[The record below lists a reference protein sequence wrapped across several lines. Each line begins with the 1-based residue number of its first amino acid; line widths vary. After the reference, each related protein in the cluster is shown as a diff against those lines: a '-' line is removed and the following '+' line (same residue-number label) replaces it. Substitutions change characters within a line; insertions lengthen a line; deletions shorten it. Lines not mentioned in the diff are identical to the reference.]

1 MRVTDEIIE
10 EAIRGMLGEPGEFRP
25 MWSHPFTE
33 RADIKIRS
41 SVQLHDRIWMVKAR
55 IEEAGKANIGYDDIC
70 EIIEQSGIFLTQER
84 LARAYERIRDRK
96 IEDLLKEEE

>member
-33 RADIKIRS
+33 RAEIKIRS

-55 IEEAGKANIGYDDIC
+55 IEEAGKANI
-70 EIIEQSGIFLTQER
+70 EQSGIFLVQER
-84 LARAYERIRDRK
+84 LARAYEKIRDMK
-96 IEDLLKEEE
+96 IDDLLKEEEE

>member
-10 EAIRGMLGEPGEFRP
+10 EAIRGILGEPGEFRP

-33 RADIKIRS
+33 RAEIKIRS

-55 IEEAGKANIGYDDIC
+55 IEEAGKANI
-70 EIIEQSGIFLTQER
+70 EQSGIFLTQER
-84 LARAYERIRDRK
+84 LARAYERIRDRR
-96 IEDLLKEEE
+96 IEDLLKEE

>member
-10 EAIRGMLGEPGEFRP
+10 EAIRGILGEPGEFRP

-33 RADIKIRS
+33 RAEIKIRS

-55 IEEAGKANIGYDDIC
+55 IEEAGKANI
-70 EIIEQSGIFLTQER
+70 EQSGIFLVQER
-84 LARAYERIRDRK
+84 LARAYEKIRDRK
-96 IEDLLKEEE
+96 IDDLLKEEEE